1 MNKYILFG
9 GAMLAMVALSSCDE
23 SFDDWALPSTN
34 EPEAALAAYGI
45 DITGS
50 GVEVDMNSAEV
61 PESIKIVSLSK
72 SNEEI
77 TELVFDKITV
87 NGCKIPYT
95 IKGNDVYVGTYAL
108 DSLARLALSS
118 QKYEKRALN
127 VAVDAHALLSN
138 GSSVAFSKELVQ
150 YETPV
155 QTPAVDPNGYYLLG
169 DVSGNGWN
177 PASPVWL
184 TKVEDGI
191 YEGTVT
197 TTGAGDHWYKYY
209 GGTDWGDWDG
219 ANAHCYGCDVNGD
232 ASLFNFI
239 NWTADLQCPVIN
251 GEGLGKVRLDVNN
264 WTYTI
269 SEVKPDL
276 YMTGSNY
283 GWGDTSNGGIWLPMT
298 PCYGSNEDFWTIIY
312 LHEGEQFKFAP
323 QAGWGGDFGAQAEI
337 NDVAGANITI
347 SETNLVC
354 GKAGWYLLYIHNGSS
369 RKFNVL
375 PADVYLMGDTAGEWN
390 INAEHKFTVPATEDG
405 QFVSPAFVADAEL
418 RMCVKIDGFDWWMTE
433 FIIADGKIDY
443 RGRGGDQAR
452 LPVGAGQKAYLNFT
466 ANTGEIK

>member
-1 MNKYILFG
+1 MKKYMILG
-9 GAMLAMVALSSCDE
+9 GAMLAMVGLSSCDE

-45 DITGS
+45 EFTAS
-50 GVEVDMNSAEV
+50 NVEVDMNDAAR
-61 PESIKIVSLSK
+61 PDSIRLVSLTAS
-72 SNEEI
+72 SDEI
-77 TELVFDKITV
+77 TGMEYDKVTI

-95 IKGNDVYVGTYAL
+95 IKGNDIYVGTYAL
-108 DSLARLALSS
+108 DSLARLALNS

-127 VAVDAHALLSN
+127 VAVDAHALLSS

-155 QTPAVDPNGYYLLG
+155 QTPAEDPNGYYLLG

-184 TKVEDGI
+184 AKVADGI

-219 ANAHCYGCDVNGD
+219 ANAHCYGCDINGD

-239 NWTADLQCPVIN
+239 NWTANLQCPVIN
-251 GEGLGKVRLDVNN
+251 GEGLWKVRLDVNN

-269 SEVKPDL
+269 NEVKPDL
-276 YMTGSNY
+276 YMTGDKY
-283 GWGDTSNGGIWLPMT
+283 GWGNTWLPMV

-312 LHEGEQFKFAP
+312 LHEGEMFKFAP
-323 QAGWGGDFGAQAEI
+323 QAGWGDDFGGQAEI
-337 NDVAGANITI
+337 NDVAGANITVDG
-347 SETNLVC
+347 SNNLVC
-354 GKAGWYLLYIHNGSS
+354 GKAGWYLLYINNGSS

-375 PADVYLMGDTAGEWN
+375 PADVYLMGNTAGEWN
-390 INAEHKFTVPATEDG
+390 INPEHKFTVPATEDG
-405 QFVSPAFVADAEL
+405 QFVSPTFVADGEL
-418 RMCVKIDGFDWWMTE
+418 RMCVNIDGFDWWKTE

-452 LPVGAGQKAYLNFT
+452 LNVGAGQKAYLNFT
-466 ANTGEIK
+466 ANTGEVK

>member
-1 MNKYILFG
+1 MILG
-9 GAMLAMVALSSCDE
+9 GAMLAMVGLSSCDE
-23 SFDDWALPSTN
+23 SFDDWAAPSTN

-45 DITGS
+45 EFTAS
-50 GVEVDMNSAEV
+50 NVEVDMNDAAR
-61 PESIKIVSLSK
+61 PDSIRLVSLTAS
-72 SNEEI
+72 SDEI
-77 TELVFDKITV
+77 TGMEYDKVTI

-95 IKGNDVYVGTYAL
+95 IKGNDIYVGTYAL
-108 DSLARLALSS
+108 DPLARRALNS
-118 QKYEKRALN
+118 QKYEKRALT
-127 VAVDAHALLSN
+127 VAVDAHALLKS
-138 GSSVAFSKELVQ
+138 GASVAFSKELIQ

-155 QTPAVDPNGYYLLG
+155 QTPAEDPNGYYLLG

-184 TKVEDGI
+184 AKVADGI

-219 ANAHCYGCDVNGD
+219 ANAHCYGCDINGD

-239 NWTADLQCPVIN
+239 NWTANLQCPVIN
-251 GEGLGKVRLDVNN
+251 GEGLWKVRLDVNN

-269 SEVKPDL
+269 NEVKPDL
-276 YMTGSNY
+276 YMTGDKY
-283 GWGDTSNGGIWLPMT
+283 GWGNTWLPMV

-312 LHEGEQFKFAP
+312 LHEGEMFKFAP
-323 QAGWGGDFGAQAEI
+323 QAGWGDDFGGQAEI
-337 NDVAGANITI
+337 NDVAGANITVDG
-347 SETNLVC
+347 SNNLVC
-354 GKAGWYLLYIHNGSS
+354 GKAGWYLLYINNGSS

-375 PADVYLMGDTAGEWN
+375 PADVYLMGNTAGEWN
-390 INAEHKFTVPATEDG
+390 INPEHKFTVPATEDG
-405 QFVSPAFVADAEL
+405 QFVSPTFVADGEL
-418 RMCVKIDGFDWWMTE
+418 RMCVNIDGFDWWKTE

-452 LPVGAGQKAYLNFT
+452 LNVGAGQKAYLNFT
-466 ANTGEIK
+466 TNTGEVK

>member
-1 MNKYILFG
+1 MKKYMILG
-9 GAMLAMVALSSCDE
+9 GAMLAMVGLSSCDE
-23 SFDDWALPSTN
+23 SFDDWAAPSTN

-45 DITGS
+45 EFTAS
-50 GVEVDMNSAEV
+50 NVEVDMNDAAR
-61 PESIKIVSLSK
+61 PDSIRLVSLTAS
-72 SNEEI
+72 SDEI
-77 TELVFDKITV
+77 TGMEYDKVTI

-95 IKGNDVYVGTYAL
+95 IKGNDIYVGTYAL
-108 DSLARLALSS
+108 DSLARLALNS
-118 QKYEKRALN
+118 QKYEKRALT
-127 VAVDAHALLSN
+127 VAVDAHALLKS
-138 GSSVAFSKELVQ
+138 GASVAFSKELIQ

-155 QTPAVDPNGYYLLG
+155 QTPAEDPNGYYLLG

-184 TKVEDGI
+184 AKVADGI

-219 ANAHCYGCDVNGD
+219 ANAHCYGCDINGD

-239 NWTADLQCPVIN
+239 NWTANLQCPVIN
-251 GEGLGKVRLDVNN
+251 GEGLWKVRLDVNN

-269 SEVKPDL
+269 NEVKPDL
-276 YMTGSNY
+276 YMTGDKY
-283 GWGDTSNGGIWLPMT
+283 GWGNTWLPMV

-312 LHEGEQFKFAP
+312 LHEGEMFKFAP
-323 QAGWGGDFGAQAEI
+323 QAAWGDDFGGQAEI
-337 NDVAGANITI
+337 NDVAGANITVDG
-347 SETNLVC
+347 SNNLVC
-354 GKAGWYLLYIHNGSS
+354 GKAGWYLLYINNGSS

-375 PADVYLMGDTAGEWN
+375 PADVYLMGNTAGEWN
-390 INAEHKFTVPATEDG
+390 INPEHKFTVPATEDG
-405 QFVSPAFVADAEL
+405 QFVSPTFVADGEL
-418 RMCVKIDGFDWWMTE
+418 RMCVNIDGFDWWKTE

-452 LPVGAGQKAYLNFT
+452 LNVGAGQKAYLNFT
-466 ANTGEIK
+466 TNTGEVK

>member
-1 MNKYILFG
+1 MKKYMILG
-9 GAMLAMVALSSCDE
+9 GAMLAMVGLSSCDE
-23 SFDDWALPSTN
+23 SFDDWAAPSTN

-45 DITGS
+45 EFTAS
-50 GVEVDMNSAEV
+50 NVEVDMNDAAR
-61 PESIKIVSLSK
+61 PDSIRLVSLTAS
-72 SNEEI
+72 SDEI
-77 TELVFDKITV
+77 TGMEYDKVTI

-95 IKGNDVYVGTYAL
+95 IKGNDIYVGTYAL
-108 DSLARLALSS
+108 DSLARLALNS
-118 QKYEKRALN
+118 QKYEKRALT
-127 VAVDAHALLSN
+127 VAVDAHALLKS
-138 GSSVAFSKELVQ
+138 GASVAFSKELIQ

-155 QTPAVDPNGYYLLG
+155 QTPAEDPNGYYLLG

-184 TKVEDGI
+184 AKVADGI

-219 ANAHCYGCDVNGD
+219 ANAHCYGCDINGD

-239 NWTADLQCPVIN
+239 NWTANLQCPVIN
-251 GEGLGKVRLDVNN
+251 GEGLWKVRLDVNN

-269 SEVKPDL
+269 NEVKPDL
-276 YMTGSNY
+276 YMTGDKY
-283 GWGDTSNGGIWLPMT
+283 GWGNTWLPMV

-312 LHEGEQFKFAP
+312 LHEGEMFKFAP
-323 QAGWGGDFGAQAEI
+323 QADWGDDFGGQAEI
-337 NDVAGANITI
+337 NDVAGANITVDG
-347 SETNLVC
+347 SNNLVC
-354 GKAGWYLLYIHNGSS
+354 GKAGWYLLYINNGSS

-375 PADVYLMGDTAGEWN
+375 PADVYLMGNTAGEWN
-390 INAEHKFTVPATEDG
+390 INPEHKFTVPATEDG
-405 QFVSPAFVADAEL
+405 QFVSPTFVADGEL
-418 RMCVKIDGFDWWMTE
+418 RMCVNIDGFDWWKTE

-452 LPVGAGQKAYLNFT
+452 LNVGAGQKAYLNFT
-466 ANTGEIK
+466 TNTGEVK

>member
-1 MNKYILFG
+1 MKKYMILG
-9 GAMLAMVALSSCDE
+9 GAMLAMVGLSSCDE
-23 SFDDWALPSTN
+23 SFDDWAAPSTN

-45 DITGS
+45 EFTAS
-50 GVEVDMNSAEV
+50 NVEVDMNDAAR
-61 PESIKIVSLSK
+61 PDSIRLVSLTAS
-72 SNEEI
+72 SDEI
-77 TELVFDKITV
+77 TGMEYDKVTI

-95 IKGNDVYVGTYAL
+95 IKGNDIYVGTYAL
-108 DSLARLALSS
+108 DSLARLALNS
-118 QKYEKRALN
+118 QKYEKRALT
-127 VAVDAHALLSN
+127 VAVDAHALLKS
-138 GSSVAFSKELVQ
+138 GASVAFSKELIQ

-155 QTPAVDPNGYYLLG
+155 QTPAEDPNGYYLLG
-169 DVSGNGWN
+169 EVSGNGWH
-177 PASPVWL
+177 PAAPVWL
-184 TKVEDGI
+184 TRVEEGV

-239 NWTADLQCPVIN
+239 NWTANLQCPVIN
-251 GEGLGKVRLDVNN
+251 GEGLWKVRLDVNN

-269 SEVKPDL
+269 NEVKPDL
-276 YMTGSNY
+276 YMTGDKY
-283 GWGDTSNGGIWLPMT
+283 GWGNTSNGGIWLPMT

-418 RMCVKIDGFDWWMTE
+418 RMCVNIDGFDWWKTE

-452 LPVGAGQKAYLNFT
+452 LNVGAGQKAYLNFT
-466 ANTGEIK
+466 ANTGEVK

>member
-1 MNKYILFG
+1 MKKYMILG
-9 GAMLAMVALSSCDE
+9 GAMLAMVGLSSCDE
-23 SFDDWALPSTN
+23 SFDDWAAPSTN

-45 DITGS
+45 EFTAS
-50 GVEVDMNSAEV
+50 NVEVDMNDAAR
-61 PESIKIVSLSK
+61 PDSIRLVSLTAS
-72 SNEEI
+72 SDEI
-77 TELVFDKITV
+77 TGMEYDKVTI

-95 IKGNDVYVGTYAL
+95 IKGNDIYVGTYAL
-108 DSLARLALSS
+108 DSLARLALNS
-118 QKYEKRALN
+118 QKYEKRALT
-127 VAVDAHALLSN
+127 VAVDAHALLKS
-138 GSSVAFSKELVQ
+138 GASVAFSKELIQ

-155 QTPAVDPNGYYLLG
+155 QTPAEDPNGYYLLG

-184 TKVEDGI
+184 AKVADGI

-219 ANAHCYGCDVNGD
+219 ANAHCYGCDINGD

-239 NWTADLQCPVIN
+239 NWTANLQCPVIN
-251 GEGLGKVRLDVNN
+251 GEGLWKVRLDVNN

-269 SEVKPDL
+269 NEVKPDL
-276 YMTGSNY
+276 YMTGDKY
-283 GWGDTSNGGIWLPMT
+283 GWGNTWLPMV

-312 LHEGEQFKFAP
+312 LHEGEMFKFAP
-323 QAGWGGDFGAQAEI
+323 QAGWGDDFGGQAEI
-337 NDVAGANITI
+337 NDVAGANITVDG
-347 SETNLVC
+347 SNNLVC
-354 GKAGWYLLYIHNGSS
+354 GKAGWYLLYINNGSS

-375 PADVYLMGDTAGEWN
+375 PADVYLMGNTAGEWN
-390 INAEHKFTVPATEDG
+390 INPEHKFTVPATEDG
-405 QFVSPAFVADAEL
+405 QFVSPTFVADGEL
-418 RMCVKIDGFDWWMTE
+418 RMCVNIDGFDWWKTE

-452 LPVGAGQKAYLNFT
+452 LNVGAGQKAYLNFT
-466 ANTGEIK
+466 TNTGEVK

>member
-1 MNKYILFG
+1 
-9 GAMLAMVALSSCDE
+9 MLAMVALSSCDE

-45 DITGS
+45 EFTAS
-50 GVEVDMNSAEV
+50 NVEVDMNDAAR
-61 PESIKIVSLSK
+61 PDSIRLVSLTAS
-72 SNEEI
+72 SDEI
-77 TELVFDKITV
+77 TGMEYDKVTI

-95 IKGNDVYVGTYAL
+95 IKGNDIYVGTYAL
-108 DSLARLALSS
+108 DSLARLALNS
-118 QKYEKRALN
+118 QKYEKRALT
-127 VAVDAHALLSN
+127 VAVDAHALLKS
-138 GSSVAFSKELVQ
+138 GASVAFSKELIQ

-155 QTPAVDPNGYYLLG
+155 QTPAEDPNGYYLLG
-169 DVSGNGWN
+169 EVSGNGWN

-184 TKVEDGI
+184 AKVADGI

-219 ANAHCYGCDVNGD
+219 ANAHCYGCDINGD

-239 NWTADLQCPVIN
+239 NWTANLQCPVIN
-251 GEGLGKVRLDVNN
+251 GEGLWKVRLDVNN

-269 SEVKPDL
+269 NEVKPDL
-276 YMTGSNY
+276 YMTGDKY
-283 GWGDTSNGGIWLPMT
+283 GWGNTWLPMV

-312 LHEGEQFKFAP
+312 LHEGEMFKFAP
-323 QAGWGGDFGAQAEI
+323 QAAWGDDFGGQAEI
-337 NDVAGANITI
+337 NDVAGANITVDG
-347 SETNLVC
+347 SNNLVC
-354 GKAGWYLLYIHNGSS
+354 GKAGWYLLYINNGSS

-375 PADVYLMGDTAGEWN
+375 PADVYLMGNTAGEWN
-390 INAEHKFTVPATEDG
+390 INPEHKFTVPATEDG
-405 QFVSPAFVADAEL
+405 QFVSPTFVADGEL
-418 RMCVKIDGFDWWMTE
+418 RMCVNIDGFDWWKTE

-452 LPVGAGQKAYLNFT
+452 LNVGAGQKAYLNFT
-466 ANTGEIK
+466 TNTGEVK

>member
-1 MNKYILFG
+1 MKKYMIFG
-9 GAMLAMVALSSCDE
+9 GAMLAMVGLSSCDE
-23 SFDDWALPSTN
+23 SFDDWAAPSTN

-45 DITGS
+45 EFTAS
-50 GVEVDMNSAEV
+50 NVEVDMNDAAR
-61 PESIKIVSLSK
+61 PDSIRLVSLTAS
-72 SNEEI
+72 SDEI
-77 TELVFDKITV
+77 TGMEYDKVTI

-95 IKGNDVYVGTYAL
+95 IKGNDIYVGTYAL
-108 DSLARLALSS
+108 DSLARLALNS
-118 QKYEKRALN
+118 QKYEKRALT
-127 VAVDAHALLSN
+127 VAVDAHALLKS
-138 GSSVAFSKELVQ
+138 GASVAFSKELIQ

-155 QTPAVDPNGYYLLG
+155 QTPAEDPNGYYLLG

-184 TKVEDGI
+184 AKVADGI

-219 ANAHCYGCDVNGD
+219 ANAHCYGCDINGD

-239 NWTADLQCPVIN
+239 NWTANLQCPVIN
-251 GEGLGKVRLDVNN
+251 GEGLWKVRLDVNN

-269 SEVKPDL
+269 NEVKPDL
-276 YMTGSNY
+276 YMTGDKY
-283 GWGDTSNGGIWLPMT
+283 GWGNTWLPMV

-312 LHEGEQFKFAP
+312 LHEGEMFKFAP
-323 QAGWGGDFGAQAEI
+323 QAGWGDDFGGQAEI
-337 NDVAGANITI
+337 NDVAGANITVDG
-347 SETNLVC
+347 SNNLVC
-354 GKAGWYLLYIHNGSS
+354 GKAGWYLLYINNGSS

-375 PADVYLMGDTAGEWN
+375 PADVYLMGNTAGEWN
-390 INAEHKFTVPATEDG
+390 INPEHKFTVPATEDG
-405 QFVSPAFVADAEL
+405 QFVSPTFVADGEL
-418 RMCVKIDGFDWWMTE
+418 RMCVNIDGFDWWKTE

-452 LPVGAGQKAYLNFT
+452 LNVGAGQKAYLNFT
-466 ANTGEIK
+466 TNTGEVK

>member
-9 GAMLAMVALSSCDE
+9 GAMLTMVALSSCDE

-34 EPEAALAAYGI
+34 EPEAALAAYGV

-50 GVEVDMNSAEV
+50 GVEVDMNDANR
-61 PESIKIVSLSK
+61 PDSIKIVSLSK

-127 VAVDAHALLSN
+127 VAVDAHALLSS

-155 QTPAVDPNGYYLLG
+155 QTPAIDPNGYYLLG

-184 TKVEDGI
+184 TRVEEGV

-239 NWTADLQCPVIN
+239 NWTANLQCPVIN
-251 GEGLGKVRLDVNN
+251 GEGLWKVRLDVNN

-269 SEVKPDL
+269 NEVKPDL
-276 YMTGSNY
+276 YMTGDKY
-283 GWGDTSNGGIWLPMT
+283 GWGNTWLPMV

-312 LHEGEQFKFAP
+312 LHEGEMFKSAP
-323 QAGWGGDFGAQAEI
+323 QAAWGDDFGGQAEI
-337 NDVAGANITI
+337 NDVAGANITVDG
-347 SETNLVC
+347 SNNLVC
-354 GKAGWYLLYIHNGSS
+354 GKAGWYLLYINNGSS

-375 PADVYLMGDTAGEWN
+375 PADVYLMGNTAGEWN
-390 INAEHKFTVPATEDG
+390 INPEHKFTVPATEDG
-405 QFVSPAFVADAEL
+405 QFVSPTFVADGEL
-418 RMCVKIDGFDWWMTE
+418 RMCVNIDGFDWWKTE

-452 LPVGAGQKAYLNFT
+452 LNVGAGQKAYLNFT
-466 ANTGEIK
+466 TNTGEVK

>member
-1 MNKYILFG
+1 MKKYMILG
-9 GAMLAMVALSSCDE
+9 GAMLAMVGLSSCDE
-23 SFDDWALPSTN
+23 SFDDWAAPSTN

-45 DITGS
+45 EFTAS
-50 GVEVDMNSAEV
+50 NVEVDMNDAAR
-61 PESIKIVSLSK
+61 PDSIRLVSLTAS
-72 SNEEI
+72 SDEI
-77 TELVFDKITV
+77 TGMEYDKVTI

-95 IKGNDVYVGTYAL
+95 IKGDDIYVGTYAL
-108 DSLARLALSS
+108 DSLARLALNS
-118 QKYEKRALN
+118 QKYEKRALT
-127 VAVDAHALLSN
+127 VAVDAHVLLKS
-138 GSSVAFSKELVQ
+138 GASVAFSKELIQ

-155 QTPAVDPNGYYLLG
+155 QTPAEDPNGYYLLG

-184 TKVEDGI
+184 AKVADGI

-219 ANAHCYGCDVNGD
+219 ANAHCYGCDINGD

-239 NWTADLQCPVIN
+239 NWTANLQCPVIN
-251 GEGLGKVRLDVNN
+251 GEGLWKVRLDVNN

-269 SEVKPDL
+269 NEVKPDL
-276 YMTGSNY
+276 YMTGDKY
-283 GWGDTSNGGIWLPMT
+283 GWGNTWLPMV

-312 LHEGEQFKFAP
+312 LHEGEMFKFAP
-323 QAGWGGDFGAQAEI
+323 QAAWGDDFGGQAEI
-337 NDVAGANITI
+337 NDVAGANITVDG
-347 SETNLVC
+347 SNNLVC
-354 GKAGWYLLYIHNGSS
+354 GKAGWYLLYINNGSS

-375 PADVYLMGDTAGEWN
+375 PADVYLMGNTAGEWN
-390 INAEHKFTVPATEDG
+390 INPEHKFTVPATEDG
-405 QFVSPAFVADAEL
+405 QFVSPTFVADGEL
-418 RMCVKIDGFDWWMTE
+418 RMCVNIDGFDWWKTE

-452 LPVGAGQKAYLNFT
+452 LNVGAGQKAYLNFT
-466 ANTGEIK
+466 TNTGEVK

>member
-1 MNKYILFG
+1 MKKYMILG
-9 GAMLAMVALSSCDE
+9 GAMLAMVGLSSCDE
-23 SFDDWALPSTN
+23 SFDDWAAPSTN

-45 DITGS
+45 EFTASNVEGDMNDAARPDSIRLVSLTASSDEITGM
-50 GVEVDMNSAEV
+50 EY
-61 PESIKIVSLSK
+61 
-72 SNEEI
+72 
-77 TELVFDKITV
+77 DKVTI

-95 IKGNDVYVGTYAL
+95 IKGNDIYVGTYAL
-108 DSLARLALSS
+108 DSLARLALNS
-118 QKYEKRALN
+118 QKYEKRALT
-127 VAVDAHALLSN
+127 VAVDAHALLKS
-138 GSSVAFSKELVQ
+138 GASVAFSKELIQ

-155 QTPAVDPNGYYLLG
+155 QTPAEDPNGYYLLG

-184 TKVEDGI
+184 AKVADGI

-219 ANAHCYGCDVNGD
+219 ANAHCYGCDINGD

-239 NWTADLQCPVIN
+239 NWTANLQCPVIN
-251 GEGLGKVRLDVNN
+251 GEGLWKVRLDVNN

-269 SEVKPDL
+269 NEVKPDL
-276 YMTGSNY
+276 YMTGDKY
-283 GWGDTSNGGIWLPMT
+283 GWGNTWLPMV

-312 LHEGEQFKFAP
+312 LHEGEMFKFAP
-323 QAGWGGDFGAQAEI
+323 QADWGDDFGGQAEI
-337 NDVAGANITI
+337 NDVAGANITVDG
-347 SETNLVC
+347 SNNLVC
-354 GKAGWYLLYIHNGSS
+354 GKAGWYLLYINNGSS

-375 PADVYLMGDTAGEWN
+375 PADVYLMGNTAGEWN
-390 INAEHKFTVPATEDG
+390 INPEHKFTVPATEDG
-405 QFVSPAFVADAEL
+405 QFVSPTFVADGEL
-418 RMCVKIDGFDWWMTE
+418 RMCVNIDGFDWWKTE

-452 LPVGAGQKAYLNFT
+452 LNVGAGQKAYLNFT
-466 ANTGEIK
+466 TNTGEVK

>member
-1 MNKYILFG
+1 MILG
-9 GAMLAMVALSSCDE
+9 GAMLAMVGLSSCDE
-23 SFDDWALPSTN
+23 SFDDWAAPSTN

-45 DITGS
+45 EFTAS
-50 GVEVDMNSAEV
+50 NVEVDMNDAAR
-61 PESIKIVSLSK
+61 PDSIRLVSLTAS
-72 SNEEI
+72 SDEI
-77 TELVFDKITV
+77 TGMEYDKVTI

-95 IKGNDVYVGTYAL
+95 IKGNDIYVGTYAL
-108 DSLARLALSS
+108 DSLARLALNS
-118 QKYEKRALN
+118 QKYEKRALT
-127 VAVDAHALLSN
+127 VAVDAHALLKS
-138 GSSVAFSKELVQ
+138 GASVAFSKELIQ

-155 QTPAVDPNGYYLLG
+155 QTPAEDPNGYYLLG

-184 TKVEDGI
+184 AKVADGI

-219 ANAHCYGCDVNGD
+219 ANAHCYGCDINGD

-239 NWTADLQCPVIN
+239 NWTANLQCPVIN
-251 GEGLGKVRLDVNN
+251 GEGLWKVRLDVNN

-269 SEVKPDL
+269 NEVKPDL
-276 YMTGSNY
+276 YMTGDKY
-283 GWGDTSNGGIWLPMT
+283 GWGNTWLPMV

-312 LHEGEQFKFAP
+312 LHEGEMFKFAP
-323 QAGWGGDFGAQAEI
+323 QAGWGDDFGGQAEI
-337 NDVAGANITI
+337 NDVAGANITVDG
-347 SETNLVC
+347 SNNLVC
-354 GKAGWYLLYIHNGSS
+354 GKAGWYLLYINNGSS

-375 PADVYLMGDTAGEWN
+375 PADVYLMGNTAGEWN
-390 INAEHKFTVPATEDG
+390 INPEHKFTVPATEDG
-405 QFVSPAFVADAEL
+405 QFVSPTFVADGEL
-418 RMCVKIDGFDWWMTE
+418 RMCVNIDGFDWWKTE

-452 LPVGAGQKAYLNFT
+452 LNVGAGQKAYLNFT
-466 ANTGEIK
+466 TNTGEVK